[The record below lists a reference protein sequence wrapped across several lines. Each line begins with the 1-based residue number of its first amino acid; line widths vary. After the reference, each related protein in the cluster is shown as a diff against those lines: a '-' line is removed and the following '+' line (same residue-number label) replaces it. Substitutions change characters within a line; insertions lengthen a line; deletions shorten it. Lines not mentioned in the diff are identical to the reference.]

1 VAWYGTASLLPH
13 LRQLVARGA
22 IDVTVSWGDPLAYD
36 EFSDRKTVARRLEDD
51 VRAMT
56 VAALRGRPV
65 APVEAPS
72 RTRGPLSGRASPAG
86 SFSARNPI

>member
-1 VAWYGTASLLPH
+1 VAWYGAMSLLPH

-22 IDVTVSWGDPLAYD
+22 IDVVVRWGDPVAYD

-56 VAALRGRPV
+56 VAVLRGRS
-65 APVEAPS
+65 APS
-72 RTRGPLSGRASPAG
+72 CSPDGANGSGLWPA
-86 SFSARNPI
+86 R